1 MTGGGSNNCRYF
13 REPEVVLSES
23 TVRVSHIH
31 YRVIGGRGIYWASDV
46 EPRESGGSLGR
57 GRHPNIYIGG
67 VRREAHAVGRWA
79 GRTERAYARLPRHDR
94 GRESCGG
101 GS

>member
-1 MTGGGSNNCRYF
+1 MEETTKNEGKVAKQHLG
-13 REPEVVLSES
+13 
-23 TVRVSHIH
+23 VSHIH

-46 EPRESGGSLGR
+46 EPRESGSSLGR
-57 GRHPNIYIGG
+57 GRHPNIYRWCAKGG
-67 VRREAHAVGRWA
+67 TRSGEVG
-79 GRTERAYARLPRHDR
+79 GKDGEGTGAYARLPRHDR

>member
-1 MTGGGSNNCRYF
+1 M
-13 REPEVVLSES
+13 
-23 TVRVSHIH
+23 VRASHIH

-46 EPRESGGSLGR
+46 EPRESGSSLGR

-79 GRTERAYARLPRHDR
+79 GRTGEGLRTTA
-94 GRESCGG
+94 
-101 GS
+101 